1 MLLTLYLSMLAA
13 VILAVVIAVAR
24 APALGGCRSVQTIIF
39 AAAPCLG
46 IGILSGL
53 VLSANGQPKVEW
65 LVPLGGMVLIGRY
78 CRSERVFGIARWAL
92 PVTALLMCGLFLHLV
107 QFTGRYTAN
116 PRFHQTVTGTRTM
129 TGIRQLPLLRG
140 AEAGLRQ
147 KPSGT
152 ILPKERVSVI
162 LQNDNYDRIPAIEL
176 TPMWHTPITRI
187 YEMRE
192 ISVQV
197 WCLGGPVETAAKQ
210 LVLR

>member
-1 MLLTLYLSMLAA
+1 MLAA

-24 APALGGCRSVQTIIF
+24 APALGGYRSVQTILF
-39 AAAPCLG
+39 AAAPCVG
-46 IGILSGL
+46 IAILSGL

-92 PVTALLMCGLFLHLV
+92 PITALLMCGLFLHLV

-116 PRFHQTVTGTRTM
+116 PRMHQTI
-129 TGIRQLPLLRG
+129 TGIRQLPALQS
-140 AEAGLRQ
+140 AEEGLRER
-147 KPSGT
+147 PSGT

-192 ISVQV
+192 INAQL

>member
-1 MLLTLYLSMLAA
+1 VLLTLYLSMLAA
-13 VILAVVIAVAR
+13 VVLAVVIAVAR
-24 APALGGCRSVQTIIF
+24 APALGGCRSWQTIFF
-39 AAAPCLG
+39 AAAPCIG

-65 LVPLGGMVLIGRY
+65 FVPLAGMVLIGRY

-116 PRFHQTVTGTRTM
+116 PRFHQSVTGTR
-129 TGIRQLPLLRG
+129 QLPFFRA

-162 LQNDNYDRIPAIEL
+162 LQNDNYDHIPAIEL

-187 YEMRE
+187 HEMRE